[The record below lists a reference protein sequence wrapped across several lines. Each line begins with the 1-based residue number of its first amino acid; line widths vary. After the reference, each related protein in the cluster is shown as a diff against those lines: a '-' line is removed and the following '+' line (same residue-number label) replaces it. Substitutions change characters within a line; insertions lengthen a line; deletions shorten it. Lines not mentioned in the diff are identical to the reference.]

1 MSHAGKLSKTPTRL
15 SFLAAIE
22 RLNNREGGRDECE
35 TVPRLWG
42 PRLIA
47 IRAVQMA
54 TRGRSLIVVHL
65 RSLSWKSLSEGA
77 LGRRII
83 EYDVKVSIVLRI
95 RAFKGARWKLGQI
108 AINLVQRERER
119 GSVVREQLNE
129 RTCWK
134 GQARQLKRDP
144 SLRRRSWEREEE
156 GGGWWPSLRTKTVWL
171 VVVKEEEEEEEES
184 LELSGFSM
192 KLRTVERFYADWRH
206 GVAVCALDFLGPGN
220 RFVNIIGNE
229 GMDEIRA
236 RNIKIAQ
243 TRSKVN
249 CNWKL

>member
-1 MSHAGKLSKTPTRL
+1 MPENFRKLQLVSVFSQRSNVWTT
-15 SFLAAIE
+15 
-22 RLNNREGGRDECE
+22 GRDECE

-119 GSVVREQLNE
+119 GRVVREQLNE

-156 GGGWWPSLRTKTVWL
+156 GGGWWPSLRTKTV
-171 VVVKEEEEEEEES
+171 VVEEEEEEES

-206 GVAVCALDFLGPGN
+206 GVCALDFLGSGN

>member
-1 MSHAGKLSKTPTRL
+1 MPENFRKLQLVSVFSQRSNVWTT
-15 SFLAAIE
+15 
-22 RLNNREGGRDECE
+22 GRDCE

-119 GSVVREQLNE
+119 GRVVREQLNE

-134 GQARQLKRDP
+134 GAP
-144 SLRRRSWEREEE
+144 TEEE
-156 GGGWWPSLRTKTVWL
+156 SVFETSIVRARGGGWWMMTLSSDEDRVARRGRRRGRRRIFGVVGVLDEIENGGTLLCWL
-171 VVVKEEEEEEEES
+171 KAWC
-184 LELSGFSM
+184 LCFGFS
-192 KLRTVERFYADWRH
+192 RVW
-206 GVAVCALDFLGPGN
+206 
-220 RFVNIIGNE
+220 
-229 GMDEIRA
+229 
-236 RNIKIAQ
+236 
-243 TRSKVN
+243 
-249 CNWKL
+249 

>member
-22 RLNNREGGRDECE
+22 RLNNRKGGRDECE

-42 PRLIA
+42 PWLIA

-119 GSVVREQLNE
+119 ERESGTWAAERANLLKRTGAPTEEGSVFETSIVR
-129 RTCWK
+129 
-134 GQARQLKRDP
+134 AR
-144 SLRRRSWEREEE
+144 
-156 GGGWWPSLRTKTVWL
+156 GGGWWMMTLSSDEDRVARRGRRRRRRRIFGVVGVLDEIENGGTLLCWL
-171 VVVKEEEEEEEES
+171 KAWCGC
-184 LELSGFSM
+184 LCFGFS
-192 KLRTVERFYADWRH
+192 
-206 GVAVCALDFLGPGN
+206 
-220 RFVNIIGNE
+220 
-229 GMDEIRA
+229 RA
-236 RNIKIAQ
+236 
-243 TRSKVN
+243 
-249 CNWKL
+249 W

>member
-1 MSHAGKLSKTPTRL
+1 MPENFRKLQLVSVFSQRSNVWTT
-15 SFLAAIE
+15 
-22 RLNNREGGRDECE
+22 GRDECE

-119 GSVVREQLNE
+119 GRVVREQLNE

-134 GQARQLKRDP
+134 GAP
-144 SLRRRSWEREEE
+144 TEEE
-156 GGGWWPSLRTKTVWL
+156 SVFETSIVRARGGGWWMMTLSSDEDRRGRRRGRRRIFGVVGVLDEIENGGTLLCWL
-171 VVVKEEEEEEEES
+171 KAWC
-184 LELSGFSM
+184 LCFGFS
-192 KLRTVERFYADWRH
+192 RVW
-206 GVAVCALDFLGPGN
+206 
-220 RFVNIIGNE
+220 
-229 GMDEIRA
+229 
-236 RNIKIAQ
+236 
-243 TRSKVN
+243 
-249 CNWKL
+249 

>member
-1 MSHAGKLSKTPTRL
+1 MPENFRKLQLVSVFSQRSNVWTT
-15 SFLAAIE
+15 
-22 RLNNREGGRDECE
+22 GRDECE

-108 AINLVQRERER
+108 AINLVQREREEEWYVSSWTSELVEKDRRANWR
-119 GSVVREQLNE
+119 GIRLWDVDRESE
-129 RTCWK
+129 
-134 GQARQLKRDP
+134 
-144 SLRRRSWEREEE
+144 RRRVVDDDPLFGRRPCGSSW
-156 GGGWWPSLRTKTVWL
+156 
-171 VVVKEEEEEEEES
+171 
-184 LELSGFSM
+184 
-192 KLRTVERFYADWRH
+192 
-206 GVAVCALDFLGPGN
+206 
-220 RFVNIIGNE
+220 
-229 GMDEIRA
+229 
-236 RNIKIAQ
+236 
-243 TRSKVN
+243 
-249 CNWKL
+249 

>member
-1 MSHAGKLSKTPTRL
+1 
-15 SFLAAIE
+15 
-22 RLNNREGGRDECE
+22 
-35 TVPRLWG
+35 
-42 PRLIA
+42 
-47 IRAVQMA
+47 MA

-108 AINLVQRERER
+108 AINLVQREREEEWYV
-119 GSVVREQLNE
+119 SSWTSELVE
-129 RTCWK
+129 K
-134 GQARQLKRDP
+134 ARQLKRNP
-144 SLRRRSWEREEE
+144 SSRRRSWEREEE

-171 VVVKEEEEEEEES
+171 VVVEEEEEEES

-206 GVAVCALDFLGPGN
+206 GVCALDFLGSGN

>member
-119 GSVVREQLNE
+119 GRVVREQLNE

-134 GQARQLKRDP
+134 GAP
-144 SLRRRSWEREEE
+144 TEEE
-156 GGGWWPSLRTKTVWL
+156 SVFETSIVRARGGGWWMMTLSSDEDRVARRGRRRGRRRIFGVVGVLDEIENGGTLLCWL
-171 VVVKEEEEEEEES
+171 KAWC
-184 LELSGFSM
+184 LCFGFS
-192 KLRTVERFYADWRH
+192 RVW
-206 GVAVCALDFLGPGN
+206 
-220 RFVNIIGNE
+220 
-229 GMDEIRA
+229 
-236 RNIKIAQ
+236 
-243 TRSKVN
+243 
-249 CNWKL
+249 

>member
-1 MSHAGKLSKTPTRL
+1 MPENFRKLQLVSVFSQRSNVWTTG
-15 SFLAAIE
+15 
-22 RLNNREGGRDECE
+22 REGGTECE

-42 PRLIA
+42 PWLIA

-119 GSVVREQLNE
+119 ERESGTWAAE
-129 RTCWK
+129 R
-134 GQARQLKRDP
+134 ANLLKRRANWRGIRLRDVDRE
-144 SLRRRSWEREEE
+144 SERRRVVDDDPLFGRRPCGSSW
-156 GGGWWPSLRTKTVWL
+156 
-171 VVVKEEEEEEEES
+171 
-184 LELSGFSM
+184 
-192 KLRTVERFYADWRH
+192 
-206 GVAVCALDFLGPGN
+206 
-220 RFVNIIGNE
+220 
-229 GMDEIRA
+229 
-236 RNIKIAQ
+236 
-243 TRSKVN
+243 
-249 CNWKL
+249 

>member
-1 MSHAGKLSKTPTRL
+1 MPENFRKLQLVSVFSQRSNVWTT
-15 SFLAAIE
+15 
-22 RLNNREGGRDECE
+22 GRDECE

-119 GSVVREQLNE
+119 GRVVREQLNE

-171 VVVKEEEEEEEES
+171 VVVEEEEEEES

-206 GVAVCALDFLGPGN
+206 GVCALDFLGSGN